1 MSSDMAQTELETQPL
16 SEEAQASVW
25 FACPSC
31 GSMLRKGAIVCPAC
45 EADLWY
51 MKHGGPAPSQQA
63 GPEAAGEVH
72 APASAEERRA
82 KRSVTIA
89 AVALGAELVL
99 PLVAAV
105 AEQLS
110 LLWSVLGWVG
120 ALVAVYAI
128 SLARKIERDA
138 DVAERRVVVMSR
150 YGLILGMASLAVA
163 ASVLIT
169 STIDR
174 VIGNLQ

>member
-1 MSSDMAQTELETQPL
+1 
-16 SEEAQASVW
+16 
-25 FACPSC
+25 
-31 GSMLRKGAIVCPAC
+31 MLRKGAIVCPAC

-51 MKHGGPAPSQQA
+51 MKHGGPAPSQA
-63 GPEAAGEVH
+63 DPEAAGEVH

-99 PLVAAV
+99 PLVAAWV
-105 AEQLS
+105 QQLS
-110 LLWSVLGWVG
+110 LLWSALSGVG
-120 ALVAVYAI
+120 VLVAVYAI

-138 DVAERRVVVMSR
+138 DVAERRVVVLSR
-150 YGLILGMASLAVA
+150 YGLILGMASLAVVA
-163 ASVLIT
+163 TVLIT

-174 VIGNLQ
+174 LIGNL

>member
-1 MSSDMAQTELETQPL
+1 VQ
-16 SEEAQASVW
+16 
-25 FACPSC
+25 
-31 GSMLRKGAIVCPAC
+31 
-45 EADLWY
+45 
-51 MKHGGPAPSQQA
+51 
-63 GPEAAGEVH
+63 
-72 APASAEERRA
+72 
-82 KRSVTIA
+82 
-89 AVALGAELVL
+89 
-99 PLVAAV
+99 
-105 AEQLS
+105 QLS

-128 SLARKIERDA
+128 SLARKLERDA
-138 DVAERRVVVMSR
+138 DVAERRVVVLSR

>member
-1 MSSDMAQTELETQPL
+1 
-16 SEEAQASVW
+16 
-25 FACPSC
+25 
-31 GSMLRKGAIVCPAC
+31 
-45 EADLWY
+45 
-51 MKHGGPAPSQQA
+51 
-63 GPEAAGEVH
+63 VH

-99 PLVAAV
+99 PLVAGWAQ
-105 AEQLS
+105 QLS

-128 SLARKIERDA
+128 SLARKLERDA
-138 DVAERRVVVMSR
+138 DVAERRVVVLSR